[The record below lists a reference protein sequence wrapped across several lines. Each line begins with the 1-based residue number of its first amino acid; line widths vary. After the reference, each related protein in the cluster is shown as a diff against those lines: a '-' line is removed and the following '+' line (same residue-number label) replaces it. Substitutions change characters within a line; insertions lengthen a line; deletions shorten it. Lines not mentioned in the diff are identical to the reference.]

1 MNAKQ
6 AKSIPIVDIMEKL
19 GFEVL
24 KIERNRTEFKYLSPF
39 RTEAVPSFNINL
51 VKNSWYDFGE
61 AVGGNSLDFVVR
73 YLQSRGQNCQVTDAL
88 DWLGRTVLHSSSGK
102 IGEEHLPISSNNLSN
117 IQQNISP
124 VTEPERDLEFIKSTP
139 LQSRS
144 IFNYLLSRKISLTV
158 ASKYLVEVFYRN
170 KKKASQKAFYGFAM
184 KNISGGYELRSA
196 SDNPELIFKSALIIR
211 DITVVKGRAE
221 GRRAVSVFE
230 GQLDF
235 LSLLMMLDVE
245 ILRGDAIILNA
256 LSSYDKAKT
265 YIEQKG
271 YERIDLFL
279 DNDVSG
285 KKATQKFKTDFAEI
299 EVQDQS
305 LKYASYKDLNDT
317 LVAGFNPFR

>member
-24 KIERNRTEFKYLSPF
+24 KVERNRTEFKYLSPF
-39 RTEAVPSFNINL
+39 RAEAAPSFNINL

-61 AVGGNSLDFVVR
+61 AVGGNTLDFVVR
-73 YLQSRGQNCQVTDAL
+73 YLQSKGQNCQVVDAL
-88 DWLGRTVLHSSSGK
+88 EWLNRTVWHNSSGK
-102 IGEEHLPISSNNLSN
+102 IGEGHLPVASNNLIK
-117 IQQNISP
+117 IQQNIP
-124 VTEPERDLEFIKSTP
+124 PITEPERDLEFIKATS

-144 IFNYLLSRKISLTV
+144 IVNYLLSRKISLTL

-184 KNISGGYELRSA
+184 KNVSGGYELRSA

-211 DITVVKGRAE
+211 DITIVKGQEE
-221 GRRAVSVFE
+221 GRKAVSVFE

-235 LSLLMMLDVE
+235 LSLLMMLGVE
-245 ILRGDAIILNA
+245 ILRGDSIILNA
-256 LSSYDKAKT
+256 LSSYEKAKI

-279 DNDVSG
+279 DNDASG
-285 KKATQKFKTDFAEI
+285 KKATQKFRADFAEI

-305 LKYASYKDLNDT
+305 LKYASHKDLNDA
-317 LVAGFNPFR
+317 LVANFNPFG